1 MLEWANWLLCGATEA
16 ERFSVRASVR
26 TFFVWVKKMI
36 CSGFGH
42 RDVFENIGSKIGAAV
57 INAAAQGCDVF
68 YTGSLGDFDSLF
80 SSAVRKA
87 KAAYPNI
94 KLICVKPYMTA
105 DINENKEYYEYSYD
119 DVIVPDELAGIHF
132 KAAIKARNRWI
143 VDQSDIVIGY
153 SIRDY
158 GGATTAI
165 EYAKKQNKKVILI

>member
-1 MLEWANWLLCGATEA
+1 M
-16 ERFSVRASVR
+16 V
-26 TFFVWVKKMI
+26 

-42 RDVFENIGSKIGAAV
+42 RDVFDNIGSKINAAV
-57 INAAAQGCDVF
+57 IDAAEQGCDVF
-68 YTGSLGDFDSLF
+68 YTGAMGDFDSLF

-87 KAAYPNI
+87 KATYSNI

-105 DINENKEYYEYSYD
+105 DINENKEYYECSYD

-158 GGATTAI
+158 GGASTAI
-165 EYAKKQNKKVILI
+165 EYAKKLNKFVILI